1 MSWNSLFIVV
11 KNCSADDLAKIG
23 MTPIG
28 APVHAEEATGS
39 GFEGVALLQY
49 GADTVLLNGDNSL
62 LTGGS
67 ILAQLLAK
75 EVVTALF
82 AGVSDSYLWRVDTPG
97 VERSWMAHAGE
108 TIDQTGLATPE
119 EYGVLALDED
129 SLWTLLE
136 KRTGFGA
143 SDRWLSMTAQPVS
156 WPPTAPAS
164 QPKEKRRFFSR

>member
-11 KNCSADDLAKIG
+11 KNTSGDDLSKIG

-28 APVHAEEATGS
+28 ASVPAEEATGS
-39 GFEGVALLQY
+39 GFDGVAMMQY
-49 GADTVLLNGDNSL
+49 GADIVLLNGDNSL

-67 ILAQLLAK
+67 ILAQLLAR

-129 SLWTLLE
+129 SLWTLLG

-143 SDRWLSMTAQPVS
+143 TDHWLSMMAQPVS
-156 WPPTAPAS
+156 WPPTGPVGE
-164 QPKEKRRFFSR
+164 PKEKRRFFGR